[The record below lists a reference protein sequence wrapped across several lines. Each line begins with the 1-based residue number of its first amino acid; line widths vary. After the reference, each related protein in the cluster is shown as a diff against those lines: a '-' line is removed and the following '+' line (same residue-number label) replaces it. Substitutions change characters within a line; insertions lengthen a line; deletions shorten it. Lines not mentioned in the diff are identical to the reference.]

1 MADASGSGPELAAPG
16 VCPPA
21 AVTYQYPG
29 PLPGPERQMDLA
41 VELFHLKPSSH
52 AGFALKESGQAPAA
66 ARPDR
71 IVSSLSEDKAPDL
84 SSEA

>member
-1 MADASGSGPELAAPG
+1 
-16 VCPPA
+16 
-21 AVTYQYPG
+21 
-29 PLPGPERQMDLA
+29 MDLA